1 MKFGFSVKALAII
14 AAFVIIAPLF
24 SLLTKVPW
32 SDFGSQFNDL
42 TAIKLSIWTS
52 TLAATIS
59 LVLGVPLAWV
69 LAKSHGKSG
78 RFFGAIRPLVL
89 APIVL
94 PPTVAGIALL
104 SLMGRNG
111 LLGQYLYEVTG
122 WAMPFTE
129 SAVVFA
135 GVFVGLPFVVLI
147 CESNFRQLPK
157 EVEDAA
163 IIDRADG
170 NELFQKIA
178 IPQSRSAITTGAILA
193 WARAMGEFGATLMFA
208 GSLPGSTQTWTML
221 IYQELDIDVDRAYA
235 LSVVMLLIGIS
246 IVYFLR
252 KPLREAFR

>member
-1 MKFGFSVKALAII
+1 M
-14 AAFVIIAPLF
+14 
-24 SLLTKVPW
+24 
-32 SDFGSQFNDL
+32 
-42 TAIKLSIWTS
+42 
-52 TLAATIS
+52 
-59 LVLGVPLAWV
+59 
-69 LAKSHGKSG
+69 
-78 RFFGAIRPLVL
+78 

-111 LLGQYLYEVTG
+111 VAGQYIYDLTG
-122 WAMPFTE
+122 WAMPFTQ

-147 CESNFRQLPK
+147 CESSFRQLPK

-163 IIDRADG
+163 IIDRASG

-221 IYQELDIDVDRAYA
+221 IYQELDINVDRAYA
-235 LSVVMLLIGIS
+235 LSVVMLVIAVS
-246 IVYFLR
+246 IVFFLR

>member
-1 MKFGFSVKALAII
+1 MKLGSASKILGAI
-14 AAFVIIAPLF
+14 ATFIIVAPLIA
-24 SLLTKVPW
+24 LLAKVPW
-32 SDFGSQFNDL
+32 TNLFSELSDL
-42 TAIKLSIWTS
+42 TAIKLSLWTA
-52 TLAATIS
+52 TLSAAIS
-59 LVLGVPLAWV
+59 LVLGVPLAWT
-69 LAKSHGKSG
+69 LAKSNG
-78 RFFGAIRPLVL
+78 RLVNLIRPLVL

-94 PPTVAGIALL
+94 PPTVAGLALL
-104 SLMGRNG
+104 SLMGRRG
-111 LLGQYLYEVTG
+111 LLGQYLYELTG

-135 GVFVGLPFVVLI
+135 GIFVGMPFVVLI

-157 EVEDAA
+157 DVEDAA

-221 IYQELDIDVDRAYA
+221 IYQELDIDVNRAYA
-235 LSVVMLLIGIS
+235 LSVVMLFIAVT
-246 IVYFLR
+246 IVFFLR

>member
-1 MKFGFSVKALAII
+1 MKFGGLIKSLGALA
-14 AAFVIIAPLF
+14 
-24 SLLTKVPW
+24 SLVVVLPILALLYKVPW
-32 SDFGSQFNDL
+32 STLFSDLSDF
-42 TAIKLSIWTS
+42 TAIKLSLWTS
-52 TLAATIS
+52 TLAALIS
-59 LVLGVPLAWV
+59 LVIGVPLAWI
-69 LAKSHGKSG
+69 LAKSDG
-78 RFFGAIRPLVL
+78 RLVNVIRPLVL

-94 PPTVAGIALL
+94 PPTVAGLALL

-111 LLGQYLYEVTG
+111 LLGQYLYELTD
-122 WAMPFTE
+122 WSMPFTE

-135 GVFVGLPFVVLI
+135 GIFVGMPFVVLI

-178 IPQSRSAITTGAILA
+178 IPQSRSAIATGAILA

-221 IYQELDIDVDRAYA
+221 IYQELDIDVNRAYA
-235 LSVVMLLIGIS
+235 LSVLMLIIAVV